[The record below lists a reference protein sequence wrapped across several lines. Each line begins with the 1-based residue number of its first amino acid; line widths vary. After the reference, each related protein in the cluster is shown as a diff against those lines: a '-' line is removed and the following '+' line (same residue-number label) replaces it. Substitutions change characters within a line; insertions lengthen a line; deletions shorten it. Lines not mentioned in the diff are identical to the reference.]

1 VWMASELCYVSL
13 KSHLGFHLG
22 LCWEGAKGTGLFP
35 GWEGGGVEGVLVHD
49 MV

>member
-1 VWMASELCYVSL
+1 MSL

-22 LCWEGAKGTGLFP
+22 LSWEGAKGACLFP
-35 GWEGGGVEGVLVHD
+35 GWEGGGADGVLVHD